1 MLGAL
6 PACDVTMPTLSHD
19 LLIVPADQQN
29 TLTIRAKALAFAD
42 PRSRQLLD
50 QLDEFAPHPYPVLLS
65 GEWGTGRELLAR
77 RLHERSGRSGLFSSL
92 SCTSLSRRH
101 AGAELFGY
109 LPRAYA
115 GTSGSRM
122 GWFGTAQHGTLY
134 LDEIADLPQALQQ
147 ELARVL
153 QDGSI
158 LREGSNQRT
167 AVDVRLVAGSS
178 VDLERTVAA
187 GNFDAG
193 LWRLLSPGQLPV
205 PALRER
211 PADLLPLARYF
222 LTQHAERLG
231 RSPPA
236 LTPQDEAA
244 LLAYAWPGNIREL
257 EQVLHTAVLT
267 ASTTGLELGKL
278 LAPLSRPS

>member
-1 MLGAL
+1 MLEAL
-6 PACDVTMPTLSHD
+6 PICDVDMPTTSLD
-19 LLIVPADQQN
+19 LLIVPTDQQN

-42 PRSRQLLD
+42 PRSRQLLE
-50 QLDEFAPHPYPVLLS
+50 QLDEFAPHPHPVLLS
-65 GEWGTGRELLAR
+65 GEWGTGRELLAK

-122 GWFGTAQHGTLY
+122 GWFGTAQNGTLY
-134 LDEIADLPQALQQ
+134 LDEIADLPQTLQQ
-147 ELARVL
+147 ELAQVL
-153 QDGSI
+153 QEGSI
-158 LREGSNQRT
+158 LREGSSQRT
-167 AVDVRLVAGSS
+167 AVDVRLIAGSS
-178 VDLERTVAA
+178 VDLARTVAA
-187 GNFDAG
+187 GNFNEE
-193 LWRLLSPGQLPV
+193 LWQLLRPGHLAV

-222 LTQHAERLG
+222 LAQHAERLG
-231 RSPPA
+231 RSPPT
-236 LTPQDEAA
+236 LTPEDEAA
-244 LLAYAWPGNIREL
+244 LLDYAWPGNIREL

-267 ASTTGLELGKL
+267 ASTAGLELGKL
-278 LAPLSRPS
+278 LAPLSRPR